1 MLLLAGFWL
10 VLNQRYTQP
19 AQAQIGKDGVL
30 NIEAL
35 LQNASEVV
43 QGGYQTEPT
52 GDYNLWQYRT
62 DGIYQKANECDAKD
76 DGNEIPEEPL
86 DWEGPGGGPSENFND
101 VTKWGLDG
109 KWKKITYTDYWGTHT
124 YWEFTETG
132 FLSGTEY
139 CEDRNMPDF
148 GDNLKYDSSFPT
160 RKPHYTRADNSG
172 GAPTRPVSLN
182 GGGRTPSAHDWNT
195 SGLEDANELEGMK
208 PFLAIGVTASK
219 GLRSPIVELNA
230 WIPKEHMGQLTIE
243 AENFCGSDIWDTG
256 TTGNSN
262 LYMQFEG
269 SATKPPIT
277 CAANGNGDNFQ
288 VSLSDLGE
296 PKDVRT
302 FTHYDGSNVSQ
313 KVYKLYKIT
322 AGTSLAANSSTY
334 TNQFR
339 LKITEPATDGYLGI
353 AKTRIQDSSK
363 PENALGVGMRLPGD
377 NSGDPPTFKRL
388 KILWEIDLYVAI
400 DPEEGCSAKN
410 VEGVFGLYDTDFSGS
425 TWLPPPSLEIFSVPR
440 NEFLNGDPVTWNQD
454 KKANEIYTFGDSN
467 NAHNV
472 WDSETRKVFDGDKIY
487 HFHFYNLDQ
496 RSWMQIGIP
505 FAQFNALQKCIDR
518 PLVKIYHG
526 DISVGGRFGS
536 HTTGSACLKDDLTSP
551 TPAAAIYAHVKAEG
565 EGSYGSSA
573 EYGVYARGEID
584 GFYSKFKR
592 GQDPPPDPTQEL
604 TFANNDANL
613 DWGGGWG
620 GQLRCMPNYWREV
633 DKELDAHD
641 PPSPEIDLGDDLT
654 REDIQ
659 NTRKLYVPQAEKFT
673 ITNTDP
679 DADLQLKTTIYVKGD
694 LYINANIIN
703 ENEELTTQNQ
713 IYLIY
718 LIVKGNIFI
727 ASDVTRID
735 AVLIAMPS
743 DEDHSQKGRI
753 YTCYIEGLT
762 DSTDSTLDIHSY
774 DTLID
779 KDAMML
785 EDTNQLHE
793 QECRT
798 RLTVNGA
805 LIARQVHLGRVTNPD
820 EDDGRITEEI
830 NLLPEYFIGSPQL
843 PPHSDWFYK
852 SDSITTLPTNF

>member
-19 AQAQIGKDGVL
+19 ARAQIGKDGVL
-30 NIEAL
+30 NVEAL

-62 DGIYQKANECDAKD
+62 DDIYHKANECDAKD

-101 VTKWGLDG
+101 VTQWDLDG
-109 KWKKITYTDYWGTHT
+109 IWHT
-124 YWEFTETG
+124 GFYPYYSRWFEETG
-132 FLSGTEY
+132 FKDVEY
-139 CEDRNMPDF
+139 CEDRNMADF
-148 GDNLKYDSSFPT
+148 GDNLKYSPPYPT
-160 RKPHYTRADNSG
+160 VAHQHYTRSLG
-172 GAPTRPVSLN
+172 GAP
-182 GGGRTPSAHDWNT
+182 RTPSAHDWNT
-195 SGLEDANELEGMK
+195 SDLDASTLESMQ
-208 PFLAIGVTASK
+208 PFLAIGVTDNQ
-219 GLRSPIVELNA
+219 GLKSPTVELNA
-230 WIPKEHMGQLTIE
+230 WLPEDYQGTLDIK
-243 AENFCGSDIWDTG
+243 AENFCGSDIWDYNTPD
-256 TTGNSN
+256 SSQ
-262 LYMQFEG
+262 LYISFEG
-269 SATKPPIT
+269 DDSAKTRKIT
-277 CAANGNGDNFQ
+277 CTANGNADKFQ
-288 VSLSDLGE
+288 VSLSALGE
-296 PKDVRT
+296 PKDIRT

-322 AGTSLAANSSTY
+322 AGTSLDPNSISY

-339 LKITEPATDGYLGI
+339 LKITQPSGSYLGI
-353 AKTRIQDSSK
+353 AKTDITDPDEPK
-363 PENALGVGMRLPGD
+363 NALGVGMRLPGRD
-377 NSGDPPTFKRL
+377 LEFRRL

-400 DPEEGCSAKN
+400 DPEEGCSAEDVK
-410 VEGVFGLYDTDFSGS
+410 GTFGLYDTDFPSQP
-425 TWLPPPSLEIFSVPR
+425 WLKPNFPPSLKISSTPR
-440 NEFLNGDPVTWNQD
+440 NAFLNGDSTTWRPEEEGG
-454 KKANEIYTFGDSN
+454 AIYTFSDEN
-467 NAHNV
+467 KADNL
-472 WDSETRKVFDGDKIY
+472 WDSTTKEFFDGDRIY
-487 HFHFYNLDQ
+487 RFQFYNLDQ
-496 RSWMQIGIP
+496 RSWMQIGVP

-536 HTTGSACLKDDLTSP
+536 HTTGSACLKDNLTSP
-551 TPAAAIYAHVKAEG
+551 TPAAAIYAHVRAEG

-573 EYGVYARGEID
+573 EYGVYGRGIIE

-592 GQDPPPDPTQEL
+592 GQDPPPDPKEL
-604 TFANNDANL
+604 TFANNGTTL
-613 DWGGGWG
+613 WGGGWG
-620 GQLRCMPNYWREV
+620 GPLRCMPNYWREV
-633 DKELDAHD
+633 DKKLDAHD
-641 PPSPEIDLGDDLT
+641 PPSPEIDLGIELT
-654 REDIQ
+654 RAGIQ
-659 NTRKLYVPQAEKFT
+659 NTRKLYVPRAKKFT
-673 ITNTDP
+673 ITNTTDP
-679 DADLQLKTTIYVKGD
+679 IVDLDLELKTTIYVKGD

-743 DEDHSQKGRI
+743 DEDHSKKGRI

-779 KDAMML
+779 KDAMVV

-793 QECRT
+793 QECRQ

-805 LIARQVHLGRVTNPD
+805 LIARQVHLGRVTDPD
-820 EDDGRITEEI
+820 TPDGRITEEI
-830 NLLPEYFIGSPQL
+830 NLLPEYFIGTPQL

-852 SDSITTLPTNF
+852 SDSITTLPINF